1 MKWVLEDR
9 IKHRLIGLAVI
20 ASLLVIFLPAVFKQS
35 NHHFDD
41 NVNVSF
47 KVPKK
52 PVLPQLSVVDKDRL
66 FKEVKVAKINIP
78 PAAHVDAHMNKAIS
92 LSQQAP
98 QMPKN
103 SERVPPL
110 VEKSKSL
117 LSQLRV
123 GDVYTIQLATFT
135 KQTNAKSLVESLR
148 TKGYEASMQIS
159 ANEQGP
165 LYHVIVGQLKQRD
178 QAIDL
183 QRKLV
188 NNTQLNG
195 IIVTTKVS

>member
-1 MKWVLEDR
+1 
-9 IKHRLIGLAVI
+9 
-20 ASLLVIFLPAVFKQS
+20 
-35 NHHFDD
+35 
-41 NVNVSF
+41 
-47 KVPKK
+47 
-52 PVLPQLSVVDKDRL
+52 
-66 FKEVKVAKINIP
+66 
-78 PAAHVDAHMNKAIS
+78 MNKAIS
-92 LSQQAP
+92 LSQQAS

-103 SERVPPL
+103 SERFQPL
-110 VEKSKSL
+110 LVKSKSL
-117 LSQLRV
+117 LSQLRD

-135 KQTNAKSLVESLR
+135 KQTNAKALIESLR
-148 TKGYEASMQIS
+148 TKGYEASMQMS
-159 ANEQGP
+159 ANKQGP

>member
-1 MKWVLEDR
+1 MKGVLEDR
-9 IKHRLIGLAVI
+9 MKHRLIGLVVI

-41 NVNVSF
+41 SMNLSF
-47 KVPKK
+47 KVPTK
-52 PVLPQLSVVDKDRL
+52 PVLPQLSLVDKDRL
-66 FKEVKVAKINIP
+66 FP
-78 PAAHVDAHMNKAIS
+78 PAPHLDAHMNKAIS
-92 LSQQAP
+92 LSQQAS

-103 SERVPPL
+103 SERFQPL
-110 VEKSKSL
+110 LVKSKSL
-117 LSQLRV
+117 LSQLRD

-135 KQTNAKSLVESLR
+135 KQTNAKALIESLR
-148 TKGYEASMQIS
+148 TKGYEASMQMS
-159 ANEQGP
+159 ANKQGP